1 MAASKPHPP
10 TGNVTFLFTDIVGS
24 TERWEQYGDAFL
36 PVLQA
41 HNAILNEAVSRSGG
55 YVIKTEGDSFKV
67 AFADP
72 ADAARC
78 AVLAQAALQR
88 YPWPQDIGGL
98 SVRMA
103 IHTGQPFM
111 QANDYFGPPVN
122 RCARILSATHGGQI
136 LVSEDALSLLHDR
149 MDPGVRF
156 KDQGYHRLKDLD
168 SPIRLFQLSHPR
180 LELLSFPPPRSLNAH
195 SNNLPTQRRS
205 FIGREKE
212 IEQIASAFASGDTR
226 LLTLTGP
233 SGIGKTRLSIQAAA
247 EYAHLF
253 EGICFVRLANATDV
267 TGAAIEVADSL
278 GVVIPPG
285 APPLE
290 TVQKWLA
297 DRSYLIVLDDCGS
310 VPQADRFVR
319 ELLSGTSSLRCLATS
334 HQPLDVAGA
343 AELAVPELTLPP
355 DDSSTEELL
364 ASESG
369 RLFVERAYEERSD
382 FELSEP
388 RAGLM
393 SRILN
398 KVGSKVG
405 AKPADVEKVAE
416 KLGDA
421 KAATGRALKI
431 LADRITQNEEIG
443 LAVAAGKEEISSL
456 LQSIGGLGADRQK
469 LDEAERQCRNALDMS
484 RQKGDRLGIAN
495 ALRQLGN
502 IAFAQ
507 KAFDKAVT
515 LLSAANQA
523 FHELGSPEALNV
535 RPELEAARRAQGH
548 DAAMPQVSIDSAI
561 ETAMAP

>member
-1 MAASKPHPP
+1 MPTSKPQPP

-24 TERWEQYGDAFL
+24 TERWEQHGDAFL

-41 HNAILNEAVSRSGG
+41 HNAILNEAVTRCGG
-55 YVIKTEGDSFKV
+55 YVIKTEGDSFKI

-72 ADAARC
+72 VDAARC
-78 AVLAQAALQR
+78 SVLAQAALQR
-88 YPWPQDIGGL
+88 YPWPQDVGAV

-122 RCARILSATHGGQI
+122 RTARILSASHGGQI
-136 LVSEDALSLLHDR
+136 LVSEDTLNLLHDR
-149 MDPGVRF
+149 MEPGVRF
-156 KDQGYHRLKDLD
+156 KDLGYHRLKDLD
-168 SPIRLFQLSHPR
+168 TPIRLFQLSHPR
-180 LELLSFPPPRSLNAH
+180 LELLSFPPPQSLNAH
-195 SNNLPTQRRS
+195 ANNLPTQRRS

-212 IEQIASAFASGDTR
+212 IEQIASAFASGDSR

-233 SGIGKTRLSIQAAA
+233 SGVGKTRLSIQAAA

-297 DRSYLIVLDDCGS
+297 DRSYLLILDDCGS
-310 VPQADRFVR
+310 VPQADRFIR
-319 ELLSGTSSLRCLATS
+319 ELLSGASSLRCLATS
-334 HQPLDVAGA
+334 HQPINVAGA
-343 AELAVPELTLPP
+343 AELPVPEMTLPP
-355 DDSSTEELL
+355 EEASPEELL

-369 RLFVERAYEERSD
+369 RLFVERAYEERPD
-382 FELSEP
+382 FELTTP
-388 RAGLM
+388 RAGLIA
-393 SRILN
+393 RIVN
-398 KVGSKVG
+398 KVGSSVG
-405 AKPADVEKVAE
+405 AKPAEIEKVAE
-416 KLGDA
+416 QFGDA
-421 KAATGRALKI
+421 KAATGRALKM
-431 LADRITQNEEIG
+431 LAERISQNKEIG
-443 LAVAAGKEEISSL
+443 HAVTAGREELTSL
-456 LQSIGGLGADRQK
+456 LHSFGGLGADRQR
-469 LDEAERQCRNALDMS
+469 LDEAERQFRDALDTS
-484 RQKGDRLGIAN
+484 RQKGDRLGIAH

-507 KAFDKAVT
+507 RAFDKAVT

-523 FHELGSPEALNV
+523 FHEVGSPEALNV
-535 RPELEAARRAQGH
+535 RPELEAARRAQGQN
-548 DAAMPQVSIDSAI
+548 AAATPVSLDSAI